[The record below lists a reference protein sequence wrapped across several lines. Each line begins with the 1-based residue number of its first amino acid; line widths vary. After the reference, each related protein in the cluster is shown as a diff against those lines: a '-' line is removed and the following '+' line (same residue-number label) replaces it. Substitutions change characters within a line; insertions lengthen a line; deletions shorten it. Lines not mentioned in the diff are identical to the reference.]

1 METIVTDLIE
11 RFEKGALTRRELMR
25 GLTILA
31 ATGACASAAAFQEP
45 AFKAAR
51 IDHVSIQVTDLPKS
65 IAFYRD
71 IFGLTILGEDKPNE
85 IVRMGVTKALVSLHH
100 KNPTGIVDHFAIG
113 IERFNKDAV
122 TQQLKQRGLTPEE
135 NLDAGFHVKDPEGMR
150 VQIVNA

>member
-1 METIVTDLIE
+1 MESIVTDLIE
-11 RFEKGALTRRELMR
+11 SFEKGALTRRELIR
-25 GLTILA
+25 GLTMLA
-31 ATGACASAAAFQEP
+31 ATGASASAAAFQ
-45 AFKAAR
+45 
-51 IDHVSIQVTDLPKS
+51 VTNLPKS

-113 IERFNKDAV
+113 IEKFNKDAV
-122 TQQLKQRGLTPEE
+122 TQQLKQHGLTPEE